1 MHQQVATTKEKYSEH
16 FSNFQIKRMDQADT
30 TLGTTNTYSSK
41 VTIKLNNSST
51 Y

>member
-1 MHQQVATTKEKYSEH
+1 
-16 FSNFQIKRMDQADT
+16 MDQADT

-51 Y
+51 YWNYITHSYVETLAKISLCFQSN